1 LRASPFSNIE
11 TGRYFHGNG
20 ITVSKTIQSVA
31 SAESGG
37 ASCIKL
43 IYPLLDGGRF
53 LAKRIGAAHDRAV
66 LFRCLA

>member
-1 LRASPFSNIE
+1 
-11 TGRYFHGNG
+11 
-20 ITVSKTIQSVA
+20 VSKTIQSVA